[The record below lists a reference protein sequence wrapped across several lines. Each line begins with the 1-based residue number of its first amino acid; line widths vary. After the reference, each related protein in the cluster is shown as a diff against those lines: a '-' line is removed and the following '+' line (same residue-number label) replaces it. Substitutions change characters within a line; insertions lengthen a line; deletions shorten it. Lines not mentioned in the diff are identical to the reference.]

1 MSKTSFGDKGYNE
14 LTTGTTT
21 GRWFAIKAVNGAN
34 AVVTILN
41 AQGDDSTSLTI
52 VSGDTVP
59 VTATSIEVT
68 SGTIHAYIQ

>member
-1 MSKTSFGDKGYNE
+1 MGKTSFADKGYNQ
-14 LTTGTTT
+14 LSSGTTT
-21 GRWFAIKAVNGAN
+21 GRWFAIKAVNGTN

-52 VSGDTVP
+52 ISGDTIP
-59 VTATSIEVT
+59 VTATSIAVA